1 MPWKHDDLTAQA
13 SAPAA
18 ASRSGLVGYTTSLAG
33 QGPVARVAYEDDDR
47 HVHELFLTGGGRWKH
62 TDLTVEANAPTGV
75 VAMVAYTTSLA
86 GQGPVAR
93 VAYLGGDQHVHELLF
108 T

>member
-13 SAPAA
+13 NAPAA
-18 ASRSGLVGYTTSLAG
+18 ASRSGLVGYTS
-33 QGPVARVAYEDDDR
+33 
-47 HVHELFLTGGGRWKH
+47 
-62 TDLTVEANAPTGV
+62 
-75 VAMVAYTTSLA
+75 SLA